1 MSLIG
6 KECDQPL
13 VQATPRLLCCWHTL
27 GRGRGREV
35 FFLDVIINA
44 KCTWVSQLSATC
56 VKHVCVCFFYSGAFD
71 IGGLADTGVTAA
83 PRAG

>member
-1 MSLIG
+1 M
-6 KECDQPL
+6 
-13 VQATPRLLCCWHTL
+13 
-27 GRGRGREV
+27 

-44 KCTWVSQLSATC
+44 KCTWASQLKATC
-56 VKHVCVCFFYSGAFD
+56 VKHVFFFFFYSGAFD